1 MRTPRYVF
9 FIIAIVI
16 GIGLGLLYGWV
27 LSPVELVDTNPATL
41 REDFKT
47 DYVLMVAEAY
57 SADHDLNAAICQL
70 ALLGGSPQ
78 QAVESATVF
87 AVELSYTPEDLVQ
100 LNDLRAILET
110 WEPGQEVC
118 E

>member
-1 MRTPRYVF
+1 MRTPRYVL
-9 FIIAIVI
+9 FILAIAV
-16 GIGLGLLYGWV
+16 GIALGLLYGWV
-27 LSPVELVDTNPATL
+27 LSPIELVDTNPATL
-41 REDFKT
+41 RDDFKT

-70 ALLGGSPQ
+70 ALLGGNPG
-78 QAVESATVF
+78 QAVDNATVF
-87 AVELSYTPEDLVQ
+87 GVEVGYSPEDLVL
-100 LNDLRAILET
+100 LNDLSAVLKT